1 MLTLATRCHNVCN
14 SMIDVYRPVTEVTA
28 VSESMLCIIYLCDNI
43 SLVRWSLCVMDYVY
57 TSQLLRLYM
66 HTLYI
71 TTSQSFLLF
80 IYTIPIFP
88 V

>member
-28 VSESMLCIIYLCDNI
+28 LCDNI
-43 SLVRWSLCVMDYVY
+43 SHGLYY

-66 HTLYI
+66 HALYI

>member
-28 VSESMLCIIYLCDNI
+28 VSESMLKVCIIYLCDNI
-43 SLVRWSLCVMDYVY
+43 SLVRWSVCVIAYIY
-57 TSQLLRLYM
+57 TSQLLRLYNYA
-66 HTLYI
+66 HPNI
-71 TTSQSFLLF
+71 FSFSF
-80 IYTIPIFP
+80 TPFP